1 MKVLVVDDEPVLID
15 LVTQILKKKVAQ
27 VCDRK
32 LHYGRYRKA
41 GPPPEEFDLLITD
54 VVMPPGD
61 DGTKLAAFA
70 KDNYPDMPIIAMTA
84 GMENAPDDYVNYAD
98 MFVDH
103 AMAKPFKP
111 KELLE
116 AIEKVTAKV

>member
-15 LVTQILKKKVAQ
+15 LVTQILKKKWHKFVTASSTT
-27 VCDRK
+27 DAIEK
-32 LHYGRYRKA
+32 LDA
-41 GPPPEEFDLLITD
+41 EEFDLLITD

-116 AIEKVTAKV
+116 AIEKVTAKA